1 MELEKLIKNIS
12 IEPISLPFIDVD
24 NICTHSSEVNNGSL
38 FVAIKGFATDGHNNI
53 QQAIDNGASAIITD
67 KKYSETVSS
76 IPNIKVENSRSVL
89 SKLASTF
96 YNYPSKELNIVG
108 ITGTNGKTT
117 TASILRSIYKA
128 NGIKCAQLGTLGT
141 IADGCITRKTLTT
154 LDPINLHRS
163 FREFIQLGITHVIM
177 EVSSHALDQFRVADV
192 EFNVGVFTNLSEE
205 HLDYHKNMKNYFEA
219 KVKLFQMLN
228 NTSTAVINYDDKIGM
243 EISKKTKAKL
253 VTVSKE
259 SNTDISLSDLTNN
272 FNGIEFKL
280 NYDDRKIPI
289 TSSLIGNYNVENI
302 LCAVSIALSQNI
314 NPKII
319 QEGVSRCDI
328 IPGRMEIFKLENKS
342 TIIID
347 YAHTPDAYEKVL
359 NTVQKMKP
367 KHSKVNVFFGCGGA
381 RDREKRPLMGRIAEN
396 YSDKMWIVPDNPR
409 TEKIND
415 INNEIVKGLKENT
428 FQLYKDRG
436 KALRKALDELRN
448 EDILVVLGK
457 GREDYQ
463 EINGKKINY
472 SDIEIIK
479 GFINAN

>member
-1 MELEKLIKNIS
+1 M
-12 IEPISLPFIDVD
+12 SLPFIDVE
-24 NICTHSSEVNNGSL
+24 NICTHSSDVNNGSL
-38 FVAIKGFATDGHNNI
+38 FVAIKGFATDGHNYI

-67 KKYSETVSS
+67 KNDSEVVSS

-89 SKLASTF
+89 SKLAATF
-96 YNYPSKELNIVG
+96 YNHPSKELNIVG

-117 TASILRSIYKA
+117 TATILHSIFKE
-128 NGIKCAQLGTLGT
+128 NGFKCAQLGTLGT
-141 IADGCITRKTLTT
+141 IADGYRTAKTLTT
-154 LDPINLHRS
+154 LDPVNLHRS
-163 FREFIQLGITHVIM
+163 FREFVQMGITHVIM
-177 EVSSHALDQFRVADV
+177 EVSSHALDQYRVSDV

-219 KVKLFQMLN
+219 KAKLFQMLN
-228 NTSTAVINYDDKIGM
+228 ASSSAVINYDHEIGLK
-243 EISKKTKAKL
+243 ISKVSKAKL
-253 VTVSKE
+253 VTVSKHGDTNIHL
-259 SNTDISLSDLTNN
+259 SGLISN
-272 FNGIEFKL
+272 FNGIEFIVHHEGG
-280 NYDDRKIPI
+280 KIPI
-289 TSSLIGNYNVENI
+289 SSNLIGEYNVENI

-314 NPKII
+314 NPEII
-319 QEGVSRCDI
+319 QKGVSRCDI

-342 TIIID
+342 TIVID

-367 KHSKVNVFFGCGGA
+367 KHSKVNVFFGCGGD
-381 RDREKRPLMGRIAEN
+381 RDHEKRPVMGRIAEN

-409 TEKIND
+409 AEKIND
-415 INNEIVKGLKENT
+415 INNQIVKGLNKNT

-436 KALRKALDELRN
+436 KALRKALVELSN
-448 EDILVVLGK
+448 GDILVVLGK